1 MKCDTGTALL
11 DLGDLMADPTAVC
24 PVSTALDLL
33 QRAAAASCGRE
44 VFCREGSRQVATIL
58 TDVTAGRG
66 ESGDLELVEELCE
79 LTADNANCELA
90 STAAAAALTLLRTH
104 REEWELHLRRK
115 RCSSLT
121 CTMAFT
127 VYIDPASC
135 TAEGPC
141 SLACPE
147 RAITGGPGE
156 IHVIVEDRCTKCLAC
171 VTACPTGAI
180 RKAGPIKPQ
189 LPTTPVPVGSFGGAG
204 SDSGMRRRRRRG
216 E

>member
-1 MKCDTGTALL
+1 MKCDTDAALL
-11 DLGDLMADPTAVC
+11 EIGLLAADPTATC
-24 PVSTALDLL
+24 PVASTLDLL
-33 QRAAAASCGRE
+33 RRAAAASCGRE
-44 VFCREGSRQVATIL
+44 VFCREGNRQVATIL

-66 ESGDLELVEELCE
+66 ESGDLELIEELCE
-79 LTADNANCELA
+79 LTADNAGCELA
-90 STAAAAALTLLRTH
+90 SSAAAAALDLLRTN

-115 RCSSLT
+115 RCSTLT
-121 CTMAFT
+121 CAMAFT
-127 VYIDPASC
+127 VYIDPATC
-135 TAEGPC
+135 TAEGAC

-156 IHVIVEDRCTKCLAC
+156 IHLIVEDRCTKCLAC
-171 VTACPTGAI
+171 LIACPTGAI

-189 LPTTPVPVGSFGGAG
+189 LPVTPVPVGTFGRAE

>member
-1 MKCDTGTALL
+1 MNCDTGTALL
-11 DLGDLMADPTAVC
+11 QLHDLTADPAGVC
-24 PVSTALDLL
+24 PVDTALDLL
-33 QRAAAASCGRE
+33 RRAAEASCGRE
-44 VFCREGSRQVATIL
+44 VFCREGTRQVATIL

-66 ESGDLELVEELCE
+66 ESGDLDLVEELCE
-79 LTADNANCELA
+79 LVVDNANCDLA
-90 STAAAAALTLLRTH
+90 STAAAATLGLLRNN

-121 CTMAFT
+121 CVMAFT

-156 IHVIVEDRCTKCLAC
+156 IHVIVADRCTKCLAC
-171 VTACPTGAI
+171 VTTCPTGAI
-180 RKAGPIKPQ
+180 RKAGAIKPQ
-189 LPTTPVPVGSFGGAG
+189 LPATPVPVGSFGGADP
-204 SDSGMRRRRRRG
+204 DSGMRRRRRRG